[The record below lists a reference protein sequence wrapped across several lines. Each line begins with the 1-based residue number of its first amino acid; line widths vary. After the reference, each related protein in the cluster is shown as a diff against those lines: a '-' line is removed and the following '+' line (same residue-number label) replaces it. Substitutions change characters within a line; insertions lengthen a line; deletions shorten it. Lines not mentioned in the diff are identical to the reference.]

1 MATYSVEQLCRI
13 LDLEEKRLRY
23 WQRIGLFPRG
33 SDEFDWRDLSRA
45 KTLAR
50 LVNEEGLSARGLLPY
65 APILETRQVHGDSK
79 ALVVRDGEQFREART
94 GQWML
99 DFEPELQQAKVLT
112 LNHEWADRAHQAFDE
127 GHPDAVRQLAGR
139 AIDEGVTSVEDLND
153 LGLLLLT
160 TGDHE
165 TAVKVLTEATQ
176 SPDSGPRQW
185 FNLSHALDAVE
196 RFQDSKDALE
206 TALQMDERFADA
218 RFNLAL
224 TYERLGETGKAYREW
239 KQFLKRHPLEPEAET
254 VRAYLVKAYA
264 DGRVVPLR
272 TEVGLANPQ

>member
-1 MATYSVEQLCRI
+1 M
-13 LDLEEKRLRY
+13 RY

-33 SDEFDWRDLSRA
+33 SDEFDWTDLSRA

-65 APILETRQVHGDSK
+65 APILETRQVHGDAR
-79 ALVVRDGEQFREART
+79 ALVVRDGEQFREARS

-99 DFEPELQQAKVLT
+99 EFEPEEHEVRVLPIH
-112 LNHEWADRAHQAFDE
+112 HEWADRAHHALEE
-127 GHPDAVRQLAGR
+127 GQPEEARHLAGR
-139 AIDEGVTSVEDLND
+139 AINEGVTSVEDLND

-196 RFQDSKDALE
+196 RFEDSKDALE

-224 TYERLGETGKAYREW
+224 AYERLGETGRAYREW
-239 KQFLKRHPLEPEAET
+239 KQFLKRHPMEPEAET
-254 VRAYLVKAYA
+254 VRTYLVKAYA
-264 DGRVVPLR
+264 GGRVVPLR
-272 TEVGLANPQ
+272 TEVSLATPT